1 MDVHSKF
8 PRKQTTIFAVMSQLA
23 AEHSAVNLGQGFP
36 DFPVPQFLQE
46 ALVKAMREGRNQYAP
61 MHGIAPLREQ
71 IAAKIA
77 ALYGANVDAEREI
90 TVTSGATEALFAAIH
105 AVARAGDEVV
115 VLDPCYDCYAPAI
128 ELAGARAV
136 HVPMARA
143 EDGVFYVDWQ
153 RVKDA
158 FTARTRLLIVNTP
171 GNPTGAVFSRE
182 DMDALADVLRDT
194 EVLLISDE
202 VYEHIVFDGQ
212 MHHSV
217 LRHAELAQ
225 RSFVISSFGKTYHC
239 TGWKLG
245 YAIAPAAL
253 TADFRQVHQF
263 LTFCAFNPAQWA
275 LAEMMEH
282 HPEHALELPAFYQ
295 QKRDRFVQLLADTR
309 FTLPKVQGAYF
320 QLADYS
326 ALVPEVGDL
335 SDVEFARWLTIEK
348 GVTGIPLSP
357 FYESP
362 PQNQRLIRFCF
373 AKADATQLAAAE
385 RLRGL

>member
-77 ALYGANVDAEREI
+77 AIYGANVDAEREI

-182 DMDALADVLRDT
+182 DMDTLADVLRDT

>member
-136 HVPMARA
+136 HVPMA

-182 DMDALADVLRDT
+182 DMDTLADVLRDT